1 MTSLYFSP
9 GCWVLILEWG
19 KKPIEQRYADK
30 YANVSNCF
38 APLCR
43 LLKQLELFFSLFD
56 LQTEQIIIDFS
67 LLRVI

>member
-1 MTSLYFSP
+1 MLGVGFRMGGKSP
-9 GCWVLILEWG
+9 LSRGVLIN
-19 KKPIEQRYADK
+19 IV
-30 YANVSNCF
+30 ANVSNCF